1 MDVGNDGHGAAQRLE
16 ATLHRVEGKVG
27 DHGTNNKFEHGHAS
41 GDKVADGGVAMRK
54 TQVAG
59 VHACGGDRHIRL
71 AGELLIAVEGAHGG
85 LLTSLITVEGVD
97 EFAAEVVVVEHEPAQ
112 KLQVL
117 LTEGGS
123 TGGDGSGHPG
133 GMHGHD
139 VGVSLHHHS
148 LMTSGDVLFGA
159 VQPEQ
164 HFRLFIQQRVRRVH
178 VFAHVVVIEKL
189 SRAEPN
195 HITREIFDGPQQT
208 PMKLVDGPAT
218 THFCQPRRIK
228 FLVAKSLT
236 QQVFGQSV
244 PPLGRITATELVC
257 MIGRKTTLGEEVPRS
272 LSLRGFQLCTE
283 KLVGGLIRG
292 NQPLPGSGFLP
303 AARSPTFIVNAVANL
318 LGANLHCLRE
328 GNMLHF
334 HQKTEHIAALPRGE
348 AVKVATVGPHMK

>member
-1 MDVGNDGHGAAQRLE
+1 
-16 ATLHRVEGKVG
+16 
-27 DHGTNNKFEHGHAS
+27 
-41 GDKVADGGVAMRK
+41 MRK

-59 VHACGGDRHIRL
+59 VHACGGDGHVGL
-71 AGELLIAVEGAHGG
+71 AGELLIAIKGAHGG
-85 LLTSLITVEGVD
+85 FLTSLVTVEGVD
-97 EFAAEVVVVEHEPAQ
+97 EFAAEVVVVEHKPAQ

-123 TGGDGSGHPG
+123 TGGDGGGHPG

-139 VGVSLHHHS
+139 VGVPLHHHS
-148 LMTSGDVLFGA
+148 LMTSGDVLFGT

-164 HFRLFIQQRVRRVH
+164 HFRLFIQQRIGRVH

-257 MIGRKTTLGEEVPRS
+257 MIGRKTALGEEVPRS
-272 LSLRGFQLCTE
+272 LSLRGFQLRTE

-318 LGANLHCLRE
+318 LGANLHRLRE

-334 HQKTEHIAALPRGE
+334 HQKTEHIAALPGGK